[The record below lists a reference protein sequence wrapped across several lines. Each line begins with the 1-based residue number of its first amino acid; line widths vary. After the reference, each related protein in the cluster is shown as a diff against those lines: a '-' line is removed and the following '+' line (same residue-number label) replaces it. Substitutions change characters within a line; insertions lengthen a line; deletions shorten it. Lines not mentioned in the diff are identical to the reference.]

1 MDLRTENNPY
11 ISFVY
16 TRFQERATAVSHSN
30 TARLA
35 RARGDGV
42 LARVCGTIAAD
53 DKRHEI
59 AYARIVEQQLRLD
72 PHGACC
78 V

>member
-16 TRFQERATAVSHSN
+16 TRFEERATAVSHGN
-30 TARLA
+30 TARLG
-35 RARGDGV
+35 GDGV